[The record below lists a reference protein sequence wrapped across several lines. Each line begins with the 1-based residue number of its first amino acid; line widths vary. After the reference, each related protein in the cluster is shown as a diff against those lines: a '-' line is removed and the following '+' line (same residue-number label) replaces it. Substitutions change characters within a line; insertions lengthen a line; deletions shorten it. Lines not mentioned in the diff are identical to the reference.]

1 IIGSDLEFNQR
12 KLVALELQQRN
23 EELFDWNLRLE
34 ELVAER
40 TEALHRVNQALA
52 SNMAEAQRLSEIDP
66 LTELYNRR
74 KFEQCLHHEWMRR
87 QRHGRATALVMIDV
101 DHFKRIND
109 LFGHSTGD
117 RVLVA
122 FG

>member
-1 IIGSDLEFNQR
+1 
-12 KLVALELQQRN
+12 
-23 EELFDWNLRLE
+23 
-34 ELVAER
+34 
-40 TEALHRVNQALA
+40 
-52 SNMAEAQRLSEIDP
+52 
-66 LTELYNRR
+66 
-74 KFEQCLHHEWMRR
+74 R

-122 FG
+122 FGRLVASELREVDV

>member
-1 IIGSDLEFNQR
+1 
-12 KLVALELQQRN
+12 
-23 EELFDWNLRLE
+23 
-34 ELVAER
+34 
-40 TEALHRVNQALA
+40 
-52 SNMAEAQRLSEIDP
+52 

-87 QRHGRATALVMIDV
+87 QRQGRATALVMIDV

-109 LFGHSTGD
+109 LFGHSSGD

-122 FG
+122 YRRLVASELREVDVLARWGGEEF

>member
-1 IIGSDLEFNQR
+1 
-12 KLVALELQQRN
+12 
-23 EELFDWNLRLE
+23 
-34 ELVAER
+34 
-40 TEALHRVNQALA
+40 
-52 SNMAEAQRLSEIDP
+52 MDP

-109 LFGHSTGD
+109 SLGHDSGD
-117 RVLVA
+117 QLLKIVSERIRSVLRDSDVVA
-122 FG
+122 RFAG